1 MKSFRSRSWFFRV
14 CVWSVVLL
22 KLMALNTLPL
32 KMFTFRWL
40 IFDDGLI
47 LHAAALSD
55 ASAPVAALE
64 VLHLEGL

>member
-1 MKSFRSRSWFFRV
+1 
-14 CVWSVVLL
+14 LL

-32 KMFTFRWL
+32 KMCIFRWL

>member
-1 MKSFRSRSWFFRV
+1 MV
-14 CVWSVVLL
+14 CLFVEIDGLEHP
-22 KLMALNTLPL
+22 PL
-32 KMFTFRWL
+32 KMCTFRWL